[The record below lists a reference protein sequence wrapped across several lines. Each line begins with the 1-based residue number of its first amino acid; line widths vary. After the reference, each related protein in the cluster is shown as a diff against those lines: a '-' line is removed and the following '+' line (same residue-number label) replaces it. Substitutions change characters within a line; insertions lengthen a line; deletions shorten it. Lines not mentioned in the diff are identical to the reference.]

1 MRASEKNELIENL
14 IKAVSTEDNDALGKL
29 YELIKTDVYAYCLS
43 RLGNRYDAEDITEE
57 TFLKIHRY
65 SANYSPCGKPLAWVF
80 TIAGNLMKRSFEL
93 SSRSVGLE
101 SVENKRGTD
110 FESSVCDN
118 AFLQQL
124 FALLDSEEREILTL
138 KVVSSFKHREIAK
151 LLQKPLSTVLSRY
164 NRAIKKLKG
173 VKF

>member
-1 MRASEKNELIENL
+1 MKQAEKNKQIEKL
-14 IKAVSTEDNDALGKL
+14 IKSVSEGDTEALGEL
-29 YELIKTDVYAYCLS
+29 YGLIKTDVYAYSLS
-43 RLGNRYDAEDITEE
+43 RTGNRYDAEDITEE

-65 SANYSPCGKPLAWVF
+65 SARYVPCGKPLAWVF
-80 TIAGNLMKRSFEL
+80 TIAGNLMKRNFEL

-101 SVENKRGTD
+101 SVENKSGTD
-110 FESSVCDN
+110 FENSVCDN

-138 KVVSSFKHREIAK
+138 KVISGFRHREIAK

-164 NRAIKKLKG
+164 NRAIKKLKRLEI
-173 VKF
+173 